1 MLHATY
7 LLGVIILQKEHLG
20 YYFKKINEA
29 FVSRRNKALKESGLT
44 STQMDFLVYMF
55 RHGETTQRELE
66 VYFGLSHS
74 TVIGIVQR
82 LADKGY
88 IVVEKCENDKRQ
100 RNLLLTEKAQ
110 QMKKDAVKRR
120 ENDQKKFEK
129 YMTREEISNLTEELK
144 KVYDILQ
151 KEEE

>member
-1 MLHATY
+1 M
-7 LLGVIILQKEHLG
+7 QKEHLG

-29 FVSRRNKALKESGLT
+29 FVSRRNKGLKESGLT

-55 RHGETTQRELE
+55 RHNDVTQRELE
-66 VYFGLSHS
+66 RYFGLSHS
-74 TVIGIVQR
+74 TVIGIVKR
-82 LADKGY
+82 LSEKGY
-88 IVVEKCENDKRQ
+88 IVVEQNEEDKRQ
-100 RNLLLTEKAQ
+100 RNIALTEKAYDIQ
-110 QMKKDAVKRR
+110 KGMIKRR

-129 YMTREEISNLTEELK
+129 HMTKEEISNLIQELK

>member
-1 MLHATY
+1 M
-7 LLGVIILQKEHLG
+7 QKEHLG

-29 FVSRRNKALKESGLT
+29 FVSRRNNGLKETGLT
-44 STQMDFLVYMF
+44 SSQMDFLMYMF
-55 RHGETTQRELE
+55 RHGNVTQRELE
-66 VYFGLSHS
+66 VYFALSHS

-88 IVVEKCENDKRQ
+88 IVVEKNETDKRQ
-100 RNLLLTEKAQ
+100 RNLLLTEKAN

-129 YMTREEISNLTEELK
+129 YMTKEEIANLIEELK

>member
-1 MLHATY
+1 M
-7 LLGVIILQKEHLG
+7 QKEHLG

-44 STQMDFLVYMF
+44 SSQMDFLVYLF
-55 RHGETTQRELE
+55 RHGDATQRELE

-82 LADKGY
+82 LVEKGY
-88 IVVEKCENDKRQ
+88 VVVEKDNNDKRQ
-100 RNLLLTEKAQ
+100 RNLLLTEKAC

-120 ENDQKKFEK
+120 EKDQKKFEK
-129 YMTREEISNLTEELK
+129 YMTKEEIRNLIEELK
-144 KVYDILQ
+144 KVYDILL

>member
-1 MLHATY
+1 M
-7 LLGVIILQKEHLG
+7 QKEHLG

-29 FVSRRNKALKESGLT
+29 FVSRRNKGLKESGLT
-44 STQMDFLVYMF
+44 SSQMDFLMYMF
-55 RHGETTQRELE
+55 CHGNTTQRELE

-82 LADKGY
+82 LVDKGY
-88 IVVEKCENDKRQ
+88 VIVQKDEADKRQ
-100 RNLLLTEKAQ
+100 RNLLLTEKAN

-129 YMTREEISNLTEELK
+129 YMTKEEISNLIQELK

>member
-1 MLHATY
+1 M
-7 LLGVIILQKEHLG
+7 QKEHLG

-29 FVSRRNKALKESGLT
+29 FVSRRNKGLKESGLT

-55 RHGETTQRELE
+55 RHNDVTQRELE
-66 VYFGLSHS
+66 RYFGLSHS
-74 TVIGIVQR
+74 TVIGIVKR
-82 LADKGY
+82 LAEKGY
-88 IVVEKCENDKRQ
+88 IVVEQNEEDKRQ
-100 RNLLLTEKAQ
+100 RNILLTEKAYDIQ
-110 QMKKDAVKRR
+110 KGMIKRR

-129 YMTREEISNLTEELK
+129 YMSAQEIADLIKELK

>member
-1 MLHATY
+1 M
-7 LLGVIILQKEHLG
+7 QKEHLG

-29 FVSRRNKALKESGLT
+29 FVSNRNKTLKEKGLT
-44 STQMDFLVYMF
+44 STQMDFLVYLF
-55 RHGETTQRELE
+55 RHNDVTQRELE

-74 TVIGIVQR
+74 TVIGIVKR
-82 LADKGY
+82 LAEKGY
-88 IVVEKCENDKRQ
+88 IVVEQNEEDKRQ
-100 RNLLLTEKAQ
+100 RNILLTEKAYDIQ
-110 QMKKDAVKRR
+110 KGMIKRR

-129 YMTREEISNLTEELK
+129 YMSAQEIADLIKELK